1 MGSRG
6 ALVRLAARSDAASL
20 ARVRASIDPEDH
32 TSASASFE
40 RLLAENNGLVY
51 VADSED
57 VVIGY
62 MALQQ
67 ITHSAVQARSPLQLW
82 QLYVIPAFQGS
93 GVAAQLI
100 DAALAHARG
109 RKHDVIWLGV
119 SEHNDRAIAFY
130 RKHGFESLGIHL
142 VGTADHAHQD
152 LLMSRS
158 VV

>member
-1 MGSRG
+1 
-6 ALVRLAARSDAASL
+6 V
-20 ARVRASIDPEDH
+20 
-32 TSASASFE
+32 
-40 RLLAENNGLVY
+40 AENNGLVY

-57 VVIGY
+57 VVVGY

-67 ITHSAVQARSPLQLW
+67 TPHSAVQARNPLQLW

-100 DAALAHARG
+100 VAALAHARG

-130 RKHGFESLGIHL
+130 RKHGFESHGLHL
-142 VGTADHAHQD
+142 VGIADHAHQD

>member
-1 MGSRG
+1 MSSRS
-6 ALVRLAARSDAASL
+6 ALVRLAVRSDAASL
-20 ARVRASIDPEDH
+20 ARVRASVDPEDH
-32 TSASASFE
+32 TPDSASFE
-40 RLLAENNGLVY
+40 RLVAENDGLIY

-62 MALQQ
+62 MVLQQ
-67 ITHSAVQARSPLQLW
+67 IPHSAVQARNPLQLW
-82 QLYVIPAFQGS
+82 QLYVIPAFHGS

-100 DAALAHARG
+100 VAALAHARG

-130 RKHGFESLGIHL
+130 RKHGFESLGLHL
-142 VGTADHAHQD
+142 LGTTDHAHQD

>member
-62 MALQQ
+62 VALQQ